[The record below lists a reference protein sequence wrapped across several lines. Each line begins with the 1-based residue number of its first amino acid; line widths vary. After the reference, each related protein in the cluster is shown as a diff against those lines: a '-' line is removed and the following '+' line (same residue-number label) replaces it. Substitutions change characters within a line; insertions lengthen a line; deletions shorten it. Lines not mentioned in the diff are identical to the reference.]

1 MQEAVVAR
9 MSIDAQKPMWPPKEA
24 EEVSFSCCP
33 RGDSLLDCNLALHCM
48 GYIGSELANSC
59 HLHIF
64 TPSTPKKRSSLMKR
78 LAHSEDTCCPP
89 TGSDSPFQLP
99 PRAL

>member
-48 GYIGSELANSC
+48 GCIGSELANSC

-64 TPSTPKKRSSLMKR
+64 PSSTLKKRSCLMKS
-78 LAHSEDTCCPP
+78 LAP
-89 TGSDSPFQLP
+89 
-99 PRAL
+99 